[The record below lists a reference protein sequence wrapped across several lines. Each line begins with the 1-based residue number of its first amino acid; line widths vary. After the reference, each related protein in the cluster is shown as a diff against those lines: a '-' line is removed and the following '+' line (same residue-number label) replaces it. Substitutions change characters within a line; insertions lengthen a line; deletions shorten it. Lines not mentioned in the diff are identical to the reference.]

1 MNARFEQLNK
11 HIAPL
16 REQIIH
22 HAIYQ
27 EITTLADLQI
37 FMKYHVF
44 AVWDFMSLLK
54 SLQMNLTCVET
65 PWLPVGDANTRYL
78 INEIVV
84 GEESD
89 IDHLGNRI
97 SHFEL
102 YLNAMK
108 QAGADANQIN
118 RFIENL
124 KIYKSLTIAFEH
136 ANVPDAVRE
145 FVEQTFFV
153 VNSNKAFLQ
162 AAVFTF
168 GREDLIPD
176 MFLSIVNQ
184 FSVEES
190 AKASIF
196 KYYLER
202 HIEIDRDHHSHLA
215 IEMTQNLCGDDI
227 DKWEELTK
235 TVAESLQMRIKLWD
249 AAYQE
254 ICTAK
259 KIA

>member
-1 MNARFEQLNK
+1 MNTNFEKLNQ
-11 HIAPL
+11 HIEPL

-54 SLQMNLTCVET
+54 SLQINLTCVET

-89 IDHLGNRI
+89 VDHLGNRI

-118 RFIENL
+118 RFIDNL
-124 KIYKSLTIAFEH
+124 KVYKSLTLAFEH
-136 ANVPDAVRE
+136 ANAPDAVRE
-145 FVEQTFFV
+145 FVEQTFSV
-153 VNSNKAFLQ
+153 INSNKSFLQ

-184 FSVEES
+184 FSVEE
-190 AKASIF
+190 ATKASIF

-202 HIEIDRDHHSHLA
+202 HIEIDGDHHSHLA
-215 IEMTQNLCGDDI
+215 MEMTALLCGDDSA
-227 DKWEELTK
+227 KWTELTK
-235 TVAESLQMRIKLWD
+235 TVSDSLQMRINLWD

-254 ICTAK
+254 ICNAK